1 MKNEVMRKFAGQ
13 FALKVCVLFLALCA
27 GAAGPGRTLFAQD
40 KGISAS
46 GVLDSSV
53 TMGAGAGDMSRFYY
67 GIEEYANLR
76 LQARLR
82 EKAVFYGAVNFIAAA
97 GYPAQSASAWGLYQ
111 EQEGLSP
118 SSYVSGEHYIAGMEL
133 ERLYMRVNGES
144 FDFDGGLMRIPFG
157 YSQVWGSSDF
167 LNPKNPLF
175 PDARP
180 RGVLGAGLAWY
191 PQDETK
197 LFFFGAAPKNPFAVD
212 GAGGLGGFSLERH
225 WEKFSV
231 QALYAAE
238 SPGPGSEWG
247 LHRAGL
253 SVKADMIFGW
263 VFDMLYTAN
272 PGAGASVDGL
282 SAGAGFDYSFYEGKY
297 IVLVEYLYN
306 GAASSTSI
314 NSGNALGFSKKNY
327 LLTSLSYALNDY
339 TNITVSLV
347 SLFDDLS
354 FTPMLGAEHDL
365 FQGLT
370 LGLSAQMPMDSDL
383 FRGDGNRGELGPLP
397 PGSGAGSYFNLNAR
411 LKLKF

>member
-1 MKNEVMRKFAGQ
+1 MRKSAGKLCI
-13 FALKVCVLFLALCA
+13 FFLAASTGFMGL
-27 GAAGPGRTLFAQD
+27 GFTLFAQD
-40 KGISAS
+40 AGRISVS

-53 TMGAGAGDMSRFYY
+53 TMGAGAGDASRFYY
-67 GIEEYANLR
+67 GLEEYANLR

-82 EKAVFYGAVNFIAAA
+82 DRAIFYGALNFIAAS
-97 GYPAQSASAWGLYQ
+97 GYPAQNASSWGLYQ

-133 ERLYMRVNGES
+133 ERLYFRVNGES
-144 FDFDGGLMRIPFG
+144 LDLDGGLIRIPFG
-157 YSQVWGSSDF
+157 YGQVWGSSDF
-167 LNPKNPLF
+167 LNPRNPLI
-175 PDARP
+175 PDSRP

-197 LFFFGAAPKNPFAVD
+197 LFFFGAVPKNPFAAD
-212 GAGGLGGFSLERH
+212 GSGGLGGLSAERH

-231 QALYAAE
+231 QTLYAAE
-238 SPGPGSEWG
+238 SPRPGSAHG

-253 SVKADMIFGW
+253 SVKADMILGW

-272 PGAGASVDGL
+272 PEAGSSADGL
-282 SAGAGFDYSFYEGKY
+282 SAGAGFDYSFYDGKF
-297 IVLVEYLYN
+297 IAMAEYLYN

-314 NSGNALGFSKKNY
+314 NSGNVLGFSNENY
-327 LLTSLSYALNDY
+327 LFTSLSYILNDY
-339 TNITVSLV
+339 TTLTVSLV

-354 FTPMLGAEHDL
+354 FTPMLSAEHDL

-370 LGLSAQMPMDSDL
+370 LSLSAQMPMDSDL

-397 PGSGAGSYFNLNAR
+397 PGSSAGSYFNLDAKV
-411 LKLKF
+411 KLRF